1 MNSLKNILENWVQ
14 INDDSC
20 PLTIADFPYS
30 TGVTLPANYRHCEM
44 CVTINKC
51 WFKDE
56 PNKIP
61 QAQNY
66 DAQAKLN
73 YILSGKTVGL
83 YHYGCHC
90 KKTEISPNGVEDI
103 EIIVPKGKEEF
114 LYKDK
119 GEWLCAMG
127 YTSQYYKTF
136 FNLLLQKTREAYFFG
151 KYNIICWNK
160 YGCKVNVELLIP
172 GINGKTGH
180 SYKLKSGCMIFPNG
194 QLKLNTPIGGW
205 YK

>member
-20 PLTIADFPYS
+20 PLTIADFSYS
-30 TGVTLPANYRHCEM
+30 TWVTLPANYRHCEM

-90 KKTEISPNGVEDI
+90 KK
-103 EIIVPKGKEEF
+103 
-114 LYKDK
+114 
-119 GEWLCAMG
+119 
-127 YTSQYYKTF
+127 
-136 FNLLLQKTREAYFFG
+136 R
-151 KYNIICWNK
+151 
-160 YGCKVNVELLIP
+160 
-172 GINGKTGH
+172 
-180 SYKLKSGCMIFPNG
+180 KSSHA
-194 QLKLNTPIGGW
+194 T
-205 YK
+205 